1 MNIFGKVTLR
11 NLQKNKTRTLVTMI
25 GIILSTAMFTAVT
38 TTISSLQ
45 EYMVDYNVY
54 SEGNWYGAGFSLN
67 REEAEN
73 LSNSDEVA
81 QSVSLG
87 NVGYAYLE
95 NSTNSY
101 KPYLFVGSMSENF
114 TEQMPVHLTEGRLP
128 ENSTEIILPNH
139 LEKNGG
145 ISYEIGDVINLSIG
159 ERTWEGTTLNNHLP
173 FYIGEYLEDF
183 REFSQ
188 DGSTI
193 LLGDETWIKSY
204 DTTYTVVG
212 FYERPAFEDYSAPGY
227 TALTYGVDS
236 ALFSSYDVFYTTKS
250 GKDAISFTEKQ
261 SFYPDNGQINID
273 LLRLYGYSEESS
285 YNEVLYGLAAIL
297 IGIIAFGSISLIYNA
312 FSISVSE
319 RTKQFGILSSIG
331 ATKKQ
336 LLSSVIYEALYLSV
350 IAIPLGIL
358 SGLIGMG
365 VTFHFVGSSLAS
377 LMYNAPGVELGL
389 HPSIGAIII
398 AAVVALLTILVSAY
412 LPARKA
418 LKQPVIDAIRQNN
431 DIKISSRKVRTNPLI
446 TKLFGFE
453 GMIAVK
459 NYKRSKKKYRAT
471 VFSLFIS
478 VVLFITAS
486 SFCEYLTRSAD
497 VVYDNVSYD
506 VAIHFYDSPELTDNA
521 VEFLEGMKDCDKIT
535 DASYATTISASIF
548 LSRDSFTKEAQEF
561 YDSYLPEEYQGQP
574 EKFAYLFDFIF
585 VEDKK
590 FNEILSL
597 NGIREKDFYDSET
610 PMALLYNE
618 QSGWFGDEERYKV
631 FSVLSSA
638 KNETLDVIMP
648 LDYNGYNYV
657 STSYESGKYVMY
669 YDDPYQDEF
678 VQLPLSEYS
687 DLTGVTCYTSIK
699 KLPDLVYQTSSPSL
713 YLPFSSLQDVFD
725 TTDDK
730 YSKGFLQEHSMI
742 QFFADTSDSDAT
754 MDSLSD
760 YSDYRGEHG
769 ITGGYSSYDY
779 ASEFEM
785 QNTTIFIIR
794 VFSYGFIILISLISV
809 ANVFNTI
816 STNIILRRKEFAM
829 LRSVGMTPKGFS
841 RMMNFECLLYGI
853 KGLLYGLPVSIA
865 LTYLIYRVIQNG
877 VGMSFFIP
885 GSSILI
891 AVGSVFLVVFAT
903 MLYSMKKLNAENTVD
918 ALKNENI

>member
-101 KPYLFVGSMSENF
+101 KPYLFVGSMGESF

-128 ENSTEIILPNH
+128 ENSTEIILPTH

-145 ISYEIGDVINLSIG
+145 ISYEIGEVLNLSIG

-173 FYIGEYLEDF
+173 FYIGDHLEDF

-193 LLGDETWIKSY
+193 LLGDETWIKSF
-204 DTTYTVVG
+204 DVTYTVVG

-236 ALFSSYDVFYTTKS
+236 ALISSYDVFYTTKS

-389 HPSIGAIII
+389 HPSIGAIIT
-398 AAVVALLTILVSAY
+398 AAVVALLTILISAY

-418 LKQPVIDAIRQNN
+418 LKQPVMDAIRQNN

-446 TKLFGFE
+446 AKLFGFE

-497 VVYDNVSYD
+497 VVYDDVTYD

-548 LSRDSFTKEAQEF
+548 LTRDSFTKEAQEF

-585 VEDKK
+585 VEDEK
-590 FNEILSL
+590 FNKILSL

-669 YDDPYQDEF
+669 YDDPSQDEF

-687 DLTGVTCYTSIK
+687 DLTEVTCYTSIK

-725 TTDDK
+725 TTDEK
-730 YSKGFLQEHSMI
+730 YCKGFLQEHSMI

-785 QNTTIFIIR
+785 QNTTIFIIQ

-816 STNIILRRKEFAM
+816 STNLMLRRKEFAM
-829 LRSVGMTPKGFS
+829 LRSVGMTPKGFT

-903 MLYSMKKLNAENTVD
+903 MLYSMKKLNTENTVE
-918 ALKNENI
+918 ALKNENV

>member
-101 KPYLFVGSMSENF
+101 KPYLFVGSMGESF

-128 ENSTEIILPNH
+128 ENSTEIILPTH

-145 ISYEIGDVINLSIG
+145 ISYEIGEVLNLSIG

-173 FYIGEYLEDF
+173 FYIGDHLEDF

-193 LLGDETWIKSY
+193 LLGDETWIKSF
-204 DTTYTVVG
+204 DVTYTVVG

-236 ALFSSYDVFYTTKS
+236 ALISSYDVFYTTKS

-389 HPSIGAIII
+389 HPSIGAIIT
-398 AAVVALLTILVSAY
+398 AAVVALLTILISAY

-418 LKQPVIDAIRQNN
+418 LKQPVMDAIRQNN

-446 TKLFGFE
+446 AKLFGFE

-486 SFCEYLTRSAD
+486 SFCEYLT
-497 VVYDNVSYD
+497 
-506 VAIHFYDSPELTDNA
+506 
-521 VEFLEGMKDCDKIT
+521 
-535 DASYATTISASIF
+535 
-548 LSRDSFTKEAQEF
+548 
-561 YDSYLPEEYQGQP
+561 
-574 EKFAYLFDFIF
+574 
-585 VEDKK
+585 
-590 FNEILSL
+590 
-597 NGIREKDFYDSET
+597 
-610 PMALLYNE
+610 
-618 QSGWFGDEERYKV
+618 
-631 FSVLSSA
+631 
-638 KNETLDVIMP
+638 
-648 LDYNGYNYV
+648 
-657 STSYESGKYVMY
+657 
-669 YDDPYQDEF
+669 
-678 VQLPLSEYS
+678 
-687 DLTGVTCYTSIK
+687 
-699 KLPDLVYQTSSPSL
+699 
-713 YLPFSSLQDVFD
+713 
-725 TTDDK
+725 
-730 YSKGFLQEHSMI
+730 
-742 QFFADTSDSDAT
+742 
-754 MDSLSD
+754 
-760 YSDYRGEHG
+760 
-769 ITGGYSSYDY
+769 
-779 ASEFEM
+779 
-785 QNTTIFIIR
+785 
-794 VFSYGFIILISLISV
+794 
-809 ANVFNTI
+809 
-816 STNIILRRKEFAM
+816 
-829 LRSVGMTPKGFS
+829 
-841 RMMNFECLLYGI
+841 
-853 KGLLYGLPVSIA
+853 
-865 LTYLIYRVIQNG
+865 
-877 VGMSFFIP
+877 
-885 GSSILI
+885 
-891 AVGSVFLVVFAT
+891 
-903 MLYSMKKLNAENTVD
+903 
-918 ALKNENI
+918 